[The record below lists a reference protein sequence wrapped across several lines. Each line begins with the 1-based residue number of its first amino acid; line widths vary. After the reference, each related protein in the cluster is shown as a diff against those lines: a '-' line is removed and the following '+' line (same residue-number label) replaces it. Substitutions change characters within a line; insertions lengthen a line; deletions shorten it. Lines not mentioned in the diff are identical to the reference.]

1 MLLKYIN
8 SNRITLTILFLLLPV
23 VYWIPSLVQGA
34 GEQLTE
40 IKGVPFG
47 RWIVSFNENFRV
59 LASILALLL
68 IITNGY
74 LLIQLNTVHIFIP
87 VRTQLPLFFYIAL
100 TISITQL
107 HHLTPALIAST
118 ILIFLF
124 YRIFSSYRVDRISI
138 NFLDA
143 GLLLATASLFYLPA
157 IFFFPFLL
165 AGMILIRPF
174 QWREWVFAI
183 IGLCIP
189 YAFVMSGYYLLDIP
203 LGNLSDGMSQ
213 SFNRVPKNLS
223 LNQIINWSYV
233 LLLTAIT
240 SYYIATAIDSMK
252 IHARKF
258 FLVFL
263 VFFLVALLIFLIV
276 GGAGISIVY
285 FAAIPLSYLFSHYFV
300 KCRRNWINDLL
311 FAVFVLLLLW
321 QRIL

>member
-1 MLLKYIN
+1 L
-8 SNRITLTILFLLLPV
+8 
-23 VYWIPSLVQGA
+23 YWIPSLFQGA
-34 GEQLTE
+34 GEQLSE
-40 IKGVPFG
+40 IRGITFG
-47 RWIVSFNENFRV
+47 SWIVSFNENFRV
-59 LASILALLL
+59 FASILALLL

-87 VRTQLPLFFYIAL
+87 FRSQLPLFFYVTL
-100 TISITQL
+100 TISLTRL

-118 ILIFLF
+118 LMIFVF
-124 YRIFSSYRVDRISI
+124 YRIFSTYRVDRTSI

-143 GLLLATASLFYLPA
+143 GLLLATASLFYFPA
-157 IFFFPFLL
+157 IFFFFFLL

-174 QWREWVFAI
+174 QWREWVFVF
-183 IGLCIP
+183 IGVCIP

-203 LGNLSDGMSQ
+203 LSNLSDGMAEA
-213 SFNRVPKNLS
+213 FNRVQKNLS
-223 LNQIINWSYV
+223 FNQVIYWSYV

-263 VFFLVALLIFLIV
+263 VFFLVATLIFLII
-276 GGAGISIVY
+276 GGAGTSMVY

-300 KCRRNWINDLL
+300 KCRRNWINDLF
-311 FAVFVLLLLW
+311 FALFVLLWLW
-321 QRIL
+321 QRI

>member
-8 SNRITLTILFLLLPV
+8 SNRITITILFLLLPV
-23 VYWIPSLVQGA
+23 VYWFPSLLQGA

-47 RWIVSFNENFRV
+47 SWIVSFNENFRV

-87 VRTQLPLFFYIAL
+87 FRTQLPLFFYITL

-118 ILIFLF
+118 LMIFLF
-124 YRIFSSYRVDRISI
+124 YRIFSTYRVDRISI

-143 GLLLATASLFYLPA
+143 GLLLATASLFYFPA

-165 AGMILIRPF
+165 AGMTLIRPF
-174 QWREWVFAI
+174 QWREWVFVI
-183 IGLCIP
+183 IGMGIP

-203 LGNLSDGMSQ
+203 LSNLSDGISE

-223 LNQIINWSYV
+223 LNQIINWSYI
-233 LLLTAIT
+233 LLLIAIT

-276 GGAGISIVY
+276 GGAGTSVVY

-300 KCRRNWINDLL
+300 KCRRNWINDLF
-311 FAVFVLLLLW
+311 FALFVLLWLW
-321 QRIL
+321 QRIQ